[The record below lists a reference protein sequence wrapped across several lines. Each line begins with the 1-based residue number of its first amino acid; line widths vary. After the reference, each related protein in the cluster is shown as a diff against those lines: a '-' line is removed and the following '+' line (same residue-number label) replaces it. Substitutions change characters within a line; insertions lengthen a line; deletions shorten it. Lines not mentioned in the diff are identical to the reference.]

1 MADIATANVAVVDD
15 NPATLYST
23 SRILHAANFN
33 VSEGINGEQALELAF
48 KGIDILLLDAN
59 LPDIHGF
66 DVCKQLRGDPRT
78 ARLPVI
84 HVSATFVKEVD
95 KAQGLDSGGDGYL
108 THPIEP
114 PVLIATVNAF
124 LRARRAEEQM
134 RNSEAKFKAV
144 FENALR
150 GILLLDQHLNYL
162 EVNPAMC
169 EMLGRS
175 REEIVGQP
183 LSRVMLSETSPDLQE
198 IERALQADG
207 AWRGVFPLLRSNGEP
222 VHLEWYISAHKFPGV
237 RLAVVTDMTERL
249 LLEAERNDL
258 LASER
263 RARAEAE
270 RASRLKDEFLGT
282 LSHELRTPLNTIL
295 LWTQMLQQRSN
306 DRVLL
311 QRGLATIERNTKAQ
325 AQLISDLLDVSRI
338 SAGKLRLDIQPLD
351 LVAIVKSVLEGL
363 SPAIDA
369 KQLKLQIWFD
379 TSAGIIFGDPARL
392 QQVVWNLVNNA
403 IKFTPNGGRI
413 EVRLERAESHLELKI
428 SDTGQGI
435 TAELLPY
442 LFERFRQGDVSA
454 NRTHGGLGIG
464 LAIVKHLVEMHGG
477 VASASSPGPGKGATF
492 TVRLPVQ
499 ASLDNSL
506 YAAANPNGGHTGE
519 IARLEGVRVLFVD
532 DDADAC
538 AAISSILNET
548 GAVVKTALSVN
559 AALDI
564 IEQFKPQVLISDIG
578 MPEQD
583 GFELIRGV
591 RARGYSYR
599 MVPAIALT
607 ALARPEDRRRAL
619 LAGYQVHL
627 AKPIDGGEL
636 SATVAA
642 LIGHTASNK

>member
-1 MADIATANVAVVDD
+1 MADIATAHIAVVDD

-23 SRILHAANFN
+23 SRVLRAANFN
-33 VSEGINGEQALELAF
+33 VSEGINGEQALEVSF
-48 KGIDILLLDAN
+48 KGIDILLLDVN

-78 ARLPVI
+78 ARLPI
-84 HVSATFVKEVD
+84 IYVSSTSVKEVD

-144 FENALR
+144 FENALS

-169 EMLGRS
+169 EMLSRS

-183 LSRVMLSETSPDLQE
+183 LSRFMPSGTSPDLQE
-198 IERALQADG
+198 IERALQTDG
-207 AWRGVFPLLRSNGEP
+207 AWRGVFPLLRSNGKP
-222 VHLEWYISAHKFPGV
+222 VHLEWYISAHTFPGV

-295 LWTQMLQQRSN
+295 LWTQMLQQQSN
-306 DRVLL
+306 DRVSL
-311 QRGLATIERNTKAQ
+311 QRGLAAIERNTKAQ

-338 SAGKLRLDIQPLD
+338 SSGKLRLDVQPLD

-369 KQLKLQIWFD
+369 KQLKLEMWLDMRSEMI
-379 TSAGIIFGDPARL
+379 SGDPARL

-413 EVRLERAESHLELKI
+413 EVRLKRAESHLELKI

-442 LFERFRQGDVSA
+442 LFERFRQGDVST

-506 YAAANPNGGHTGE
+506 YAAANPNGGHIGE

-538 AAISSILNET
+538 TAISCILNET

-559 AALDI
+559 AALGI

-583 GFELIRGV
+583 GFELIREV
-591 RARGYSYR
+591 RARGYSYQA
-599 MVPAIALT
+599 VPAIALT

-627 AKPIDGGEL
+627 AKPIDAGEL